1 MADSYTP
8 VGTWDLVPDTFP
20 DTVKVM
26 RPSVRS
32 SASAGVVLRRQ
43 TQSSESPA
51 GVAAKRSFLLRF
63 ALATR
68 TEYKRAIE
76 LWELTRGGAEGLNFT
91 TSTWMYEGGGS
102 SETLVVRMKAAPF
115 GLRRVTAVA
124 YQFSVSLEEMFHAP

>member
-1 MADSYTP
+1 MADPYTP

-51 GVAAKRSFLLRF
+51 GVAAKRFMACGVGGHYVGHYGYQ
-63 ALATR
+63 ALMMHYDG
-68 TEYKRAIE
+68 EKV
-76 LWELTRGGAEGLNFT
+76 W
-91 TSTWMYEGGGS
+91 
-102 SETLVVRMKAAPF
+102 V
-115 GLRRVTAVA
+115 
-124 YQFSVSLEEMFHAP
+124 